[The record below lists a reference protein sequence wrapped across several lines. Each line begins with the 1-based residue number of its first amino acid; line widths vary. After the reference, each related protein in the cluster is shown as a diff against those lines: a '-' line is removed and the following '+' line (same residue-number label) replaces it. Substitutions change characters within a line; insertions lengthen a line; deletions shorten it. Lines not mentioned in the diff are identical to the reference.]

1 VDSKYLVRSKIFIV
15 SGLETEGE
23 RREIVRS

>member
-1 VDSKYLVRSKIFIV
+1 MDSIYLVRSKIFIV
-15 SGLETEGE
+15 GGLETEGE